1 MKEVHSWSIILM
13 CCEPR
18 IYDCWFMIYDHQF
31 FWQGAIWDQNI
42 NNVLSN
48 FKYWLFTIEGLKIHL
63 WIYGWEGWKKKYS
76 LLSGKEM
83 KGRRFSHYP
92 VLLNLLLSPD
102 PEIWESKI
110 KCNKY
115 NESNDNLILTL
126 TQVDLIT

>member
-1 MKEVHSWSIILM
+1 M
-13 CCEPR
+13 CCQ
-18 IYDCWFMIYDHQF
+18 IL
-31 FWQGAIWDQNI
+31 NI
-42 NNVLSN
+42 GYL
-48 FKYWLFTIEGLKIHL
+48 LLKALKFIF
-63 WIYGWEGWKKKYS
+63 ECMAEKDEKKKYS